1 MPGLRDHATG
11 HRQRN
16 TPRSWHDCT
25 KDGWQ
30 ASAALGA
37 IKRGLSKSMGY
48 LKRKSHALSLAWLKE
63 QVGEYLVKISTLVN
77 GADVLT
83 NVDVFWRHMY

>member
-1 MPGLRDHATG
+1 
-11 HRQRN
+11 
-16 TPRSWHDCT
+16 
-25 KDGWQ
+25 
-30 ASAALGA
+30 
-37 IKRGLSKSMGY
+37 MGY

-83 NVDVFWRHMY
+83 KPLPADVFWRHMY